1 MIRTQIENNMSLDSV
16 LTFLEERIEGEEAM
30 KEKIVR
36 IKKMI
41 KKTMEGNAKIDL
53 DLEDVDDE

>member
-1 MIRTQIENNMSLDSV
+1 MSLDSV
-16 LTFLEERIEGEEAM
+16 LTFLEERVEGEEAM
-30 KEKIVR
+30 KDKMAR

-41 KKTMEGNAKIDL
+41 KKAREGNAKIDL

>member
-1 MIRTQIENNMSLDSV
+1 MTRTQIENNMSLDSV
-16 LTFLEERIEGEEAM
+16 LTFLEERVEGEEAM
-30 KEKIVR
+30 KDKMAR

-41 KKTMEGNAKIDL
+41 KKTREGNAKIDL

>member
-1 MIRTQIENNMSLDSV
+1 MSLDSV
-16 LTFLEERIEGEEAM
+16 LTFREVRVEGVEAM
-30 KEKIVR
+30 KDKMAR

-41 KKTMEGNAKIDL
+41 KKTREGNAKIDL